1 MAKSG
6 GDLAKRVAVAAVGI
20 PITVAL
26 AYLGGYWL
34 AGLIALMAS
43 VAAWEFGRMYRGAG
57 LSPAPVVS
65 AILALAY
72 VFMAAGLPIGEYAVW
87 ATLMTVGV
95 GAVIMIRAAPDSPPG
110 LTVMITLFGAVY
122 TGVLLSFGQLL
133 RNMDGTSPGWRGAAI
148 VFLPVAITW
157 IGDSAAYFVGRAIGR
172 HKLAPVISPNKTW
185 EGAIAGF
192 VATVLC
198 ALLWAWVTEPIVEWT
213 MSWAQVAG
221 LGAVVSVAGQIGD
234 LFESRFKRDCGVKD
248 SSNLLP
254 GHGGFLDRVDALLFV
269 FPIAYAY
276 LAVVGL

>member
-1 MAKSG
+1 MGKPG
-6 GDLAKRVAVAAVGI
+6 GELAKRVAVAAVAI

-26 AYLGGYWL
+26 AYLGGLWL
-34 AGLIALMAS
+34 AALIALFAS
-43 VAAWEFGRMYRGAG
+43 VAAWEFGRMYREAG
-57 LSPAPVVS
+57 LSPTPIVS

-72 VFMAAGLPIGEYAVW
+72 VFMAASLPIREYAVW
-87 ATLMTVGV
+87 ATVMTLVV

-110 LTVMITLFGAVY
+110 LATMITLFGAAY

-148 VFLPVAITW
+148 IFLPVAITW
-157 IGDSAAYFVGRAIGR
+157 IGDSAAYSVGRAVGR
-172 HKLAPVISPNKTW
+172 HKLAPIISPKKTW

-192 VATVLC
+192 LATVLC
-198 ALLWAWVTEPIVEWT
+198 ALLWVWVTEPVVAWT
-213 MSWAQVAG
+213 MSWVQVAG
-221 LGAVVSVAGQIGD
+221 LGALVSIAGQIGD

-254 GHGGFLDRVDALLFV
+254 GHGGSLDRVDALLFA

-276 LAVVGL
+276 LVVVGI